1 MGSRGLHEN
10 DNRRFS
16 IRDVS
21 DSHEAVVPTMFAKE
35 LFFHFKRLFQDCLFK
50 MCFRSTIFRCNRSWF
65 GLVLKV
71 CLFHG
76 CGIQRDEVCTPFG
89 L

>member
-1 MGSRGLHEN
+1 MHEN
-10 DNRRFS
+10 DNRKFS

-21 DSHEAVVPTMFAKE
+21 DSHEAVVPTMVAKE
-35 LFFHFKRLFQDCLFK
+35 LFFHFKRLFQDCLLK
-50 MCFRSTIFRCNRSWF
+50 MCSRSTIFRCKISWF

-71 CLFHG
+71 YLLHG
-76 CGIQRDEVCTPFG
+76 CGIQRDEVCISFG